1 MVLLDLGIGK
11 LQIYPSV
18 KGAKKVFTLRKPPT
32 WALTKQASSP
42 IQEAQWLHMLLSAH
56 QGKFVY
62 GRIYYLTKKGAK
74 KQISAPAAVAGLM
87 RRKQKGADPGYV
99 ANLVDIAAEIV
110 MTHKVLINETTKQ
123 PEFKADGITFE
134 LAYEQTPAMKAEIAA
149 KLMLIPDCPVLTKEE
164 RFSNRYKKSLKEAD
178 YFEQLGRWDAVTGDA
193 ISVKNKAGQREAAP
207 AFPAKAKK
215 PAASGKSV
223 FDEFF

>member
-18 KGAKKVFTLRKPPT
+18 KWSKKVFTLRKPPT
-32 WALTKQASSP
+32 WALTKQASSK

-74 KQISAPAAVAGLM
+74 KQISAPAVVAGLM
-87 RRKQKGADPGYV
+87 RRRNTLATEDSAKLIDVAADIIIG
-99 ANLVDIAAEIV
+99 
-110 MTHKVLINETTKQ
+110 HKVKIENDMPVIDDKG
-123 PEFKADGITFE
+123 EFV
-134 LAYEQTPAMKAEIAA
+134 LAYTAADKAKVVAVLD
-149 KLMLIPDCPVLTKEE
+149 KIPLCPVLTDEE
-164 RFSNRYKKSLKEAD
+164 RFARKMKKSLSKSAYEAAVG
-178 YFEQLGRWDAVTGDA
+178 QWDAVATKLGA
-193 ISVKNKAGQREAAP
+193 EAGAP
-207 AFPAKAKK
+207 AYPTKGKK